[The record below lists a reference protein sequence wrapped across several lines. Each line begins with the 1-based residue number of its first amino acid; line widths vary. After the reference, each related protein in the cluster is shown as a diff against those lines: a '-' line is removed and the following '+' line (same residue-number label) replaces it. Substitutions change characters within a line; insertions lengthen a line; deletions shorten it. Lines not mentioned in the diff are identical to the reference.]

1 MVASASSASL
11 RQRRPLALAMA
22 EPPITLVRAMDDALL
37 QHVSKTVGSQRAEA
51 LRAAERGALDAFA
64 ERLDVVGKMRF
75 SSEEKQTGLTP
86 GEATKLL
93 LDLEDARQRRERLQ
107 EQMERA
113 EAQARGGAR
122 EVQRLQGALAVAAA
136 DRETLLQT
144 LIAVRR
150 ELARRDA
157 ELELERAKVAAL
169 EQGRREEE
177 LAAEAVAERSRE
189 AASAAAAAAAAS
201 GAPPPPPDEAAAQ
214 RRRAL
219 QVQALLEHERR
230 MVREARE
237 ELHRDQ
243 ALRTEAETV
252 LRAAIA
258 DARRALEAA
267 RLAALAGGPRS
278 GAGRGGAGAG
288 SKAALAGGLAAA
300 ADALLPAPS
309 RASVLE
315 AILAQEAILSALV
328 PVVFPAG
335 HARTLEALAAGSGGK
350 GSGAGAKQ

>member
-1 MVASASSASL
+1 MWQSCVAAWA
-11 RQRRPLALAMA
+11 PAM
-22 EPPITLVRAMDDALL
+22 EPPAAPATLVRAMDDALL

-51 LRAAERGALDAFA
+51 LRAGEKSALDAFA
-64 ERLDVVGKMRF
+64 DRLDVVGKMRF
-75 SSEEKQTGLTP
+75 SSEEKQSGLTP

-93 LDLEDARQRRERLQ
+93 MDLEDARQRREKLQ

-113 EAQARGGAR
+113 EAQSRGGAK
-122 EVQRLQGALAVAAA
+122 EIQRLQGALAVAAA

-150 ELARRDA
+150 ELARRDV

-214 RRRAL
+214 RKRML

-258 DARRALEAA
+258 DARRALEAS
-267 RLAALAGGPRS
+267 RLAALAGSPRS
-278 GAGRGGAGAG
+278 RGGSG
-288 SKAALAGGLAAA
+288 SKAAPAGGLAAA

-315 AILAQEAILSALV
+315 AILAQEAILSGLV
-328 PVVFPAG
+328 AVVFPAG